1 MLACRSVARRWH
13 MPCPILILAWI
24 TVLREKKRGRS
35 RDRSDCLPITSP
47 VLFPYTILLS
57 WEKGRFHNSYTV
69 FLVMPVFKWYIETAK
84 NGTNRFWHGYDFY
97 RCNRHLKKRKKGLR
111 RLHGPFASIKMRAAE
126 LPLAHD
132 QRQNGTRSSAK
143 KGLGG
148 LKGPLPP

>member
-97 RCNRHLKKRKKGLR
+97 RCCFSYRLDVPVLLSGRVPGVPQTEVEEDELGLDLGRPEHVRHTHARGLACSKK
-111 RLHGPFASIKMRAAE
+111 IE
-126 LPLAHD
+126 
-132 QRQNGTRSSAK
+132 AK
-143 KGLGG
+143 
-148 LKGPLPP
+148 